1 MIKNNLHII
10 EPLLRF
16 DSPDEFYFLQII
28 KRRKENAGMD
38 KDARIIKT
46 YFITSPSYLKEKIGE
61 METLCI
67 ENNARAYIHLNRR
80 SSKKIAIEGI
90 KYFVDMLSHPN
101 PTNMLRTSTEHL
113 AGKISGEPKST
124 RTWVVDIDYTDK
136 YTVDEVRQTLK
147 ETFSLD
153 LVEIPTKNGIHLIC
167 RPFNVV
173 EFKNI
178 KNEYYLIDIHRD
190 NPTLLIFN
198 E

>member
-10 EPLLRF
+10 EPLLKF

-38 KDARIIKT
+38 KDANIIKT

-113 AGKISGEPKST
+113 TGKINSEPRET
-124 RTWVVDIDYTDK
+124 RKWIVDIDSFDIDEINKVKSTITDTFNASI
-136 YTVDEVRQTLK
+136 YAEVQ
-147 ETFSLD
+147 
-153 LVEIPTKNGIHLIC
+153 TKNGVHLISQ
-167 RPFNVV
+167 PFNKR
-173 EFKNI
+173 EFHRMFT
-178 KNEYYLIDIHRD
+178 EVDIHTD